1 MKVAL
6 SIFILPLTALCL
18 SCHTSDVPHKRVG
31 AEDLQHIPARGGS
44 YCVSIDSL
52 DGIKT
57 ESRLQGQRAV
67 PEAFYLVFDD
77 TGDATFSKDSLQ
89 VKGKWYEAQW
99 KGRTIYLK
107 VKPNRGSSRNA
118 LILFWLNK
126 RKDSGGFKLVQDS
139 PQR

>member
-1 MKVAL
+1 MRAYHYLVIPAL
-6 SIFILPLTALCL
+6 LALCH
-18 SCHTSDVPHKRVG
+18 SCHTSDLPYRQIG
-31 AEDLQHIPARGGS
+31 SEGLQHIPARGGS
-44 YCVSIDSL
+44 YYASVDSL

-77 TGDATFSKDSLQ
+77 AGDATFSKDSLQ
-89 VKGKWYEAQW
+89 VKGKWYEARW

-107 VKPNRGSSRNA
+107 VKPNRGNSRNA

-139 PQR
+139 AG